1 VPSHDDFAQVEPR
14 QSAQNP
20 LIGVNIRRL
29 LGGTWYDAQIM
40 SMHQQLCAGDWCYIV
55 RYLNGST
62 EFLQNYMVGQGV
74 LDLLG
79 FSPPYADTG
88 ISQELYAKNVG
99 LSWGLTMQRGE
110 ESENTALTPTQWL
123 NVIAEEPSE
132 KKQ

>member
-1 VPSHDDFAQVEPR
+1 VSSHDDFAQVEPR

-40 SMHQQLCAGDWCYIV
+40 SMHQQLCTGDWCYIV
-55 RYLNGST
+55 RYLDGST

-88 ISQELYAKNVG
+88 ISQEPYAKNVG
-99 LSWGLTMQRGE
+99 LSMGLTMQSDD

-123 NVIAEEPSE
+123 NEPSE
-132 KKQ
+132 KKTMKL